1 MGARGTWEWRR
12 FFAFAA
18 GLTLLSAALPSDLAG
33 LVGLVVGVA
42 GVVALVGGARR
53 HQVPHLAPFGFL
65 AAGGSSFLVGNVV
78 RAVQGGVTG
87 VDNPF
92 PSLGDPFFY
101 LGYVLCLVGIFS
113 LVRLRSADVEGDNL
127 LDAVMVALCIG
138 ALAAAVVVLPY
149 AAKDGVSALERSITI
164 GYNVG
169 DVLIVAGMV
178 RLAVGSA
185 RKSTAYYL
193 LTGALCCTI
202 ATDAVLTWQ
211 GAGGSVDH
219 LLAVTSP
226 MTYVFLGAVGLHP
239 MVASLTDRPALR
251 DIQLT
256 GGRLAVLFA
265 AVSAMA
271 VQLLVALFS
280 GDRDHVLLATVCAIL
295 VALLALARLTLLVQA
310 NERKARRASLL
321 REAAG
326 ELAAATNLADMHRIA
341 ARVAASLLPDGAGWC
356 VTGDGD
362 GAITSAGHLRDLE
375 PVLERAAALHAGS
388 QACSVDVGSGTPRVV
403 VAVSVVLRG
412 KPAGGLLAA
421 TDGHVGQAV
430 IDALESFALQYGNA
444 LDARMLA
451 EELARRANERWFR
464 ALIEHSSDLVTLLD
478 VEGRVVFASPASRNL
493 LGIHEEDLLGEHPL
507 EHIHPEDRPFAAGLL
522 DRAYALPGVV
532 EPIEARFRHRDGEWR
547 WFEVL
552 AENLLDTPEINGVVV
567 HARDVT
573 DRRRAQEELATREAR
588 FRSLVQHA
596 ADLIAI
602 VDGELRF
609 TYVSPAARTM
619 LGIDPASLVGRP
631 IADVVRVD
639 ELFDGPRLRRVVP
652 EASIRDAGGRWRT
665 AEVTLT
671 DLRRDP
677 AVGGI
682 VLNAR
687 DVSERKM
694 LESKLRHLAL
704 HDPLTGL
711 ANRNLFNQRLA
722 AALASGGEPVG
733 VLYIDVDDF
742 KALNDGLGHTQG
754 DDALCQLAER
764 VVACTRNG
772 DLAARLGGDEF
783 AVIVR
788 GDTSVAMD
796 VGARILAAA
805 REPMVVQGREV
816 NLPVSVGAAVGD
828 ADATAESLMRD
839 ADIAMYAAKSD
850 GKDRARL
857 FEPEML
863 TTFSERRELR
873 RDLHHAVERGELR
886 LLYQPVYEI
895 ATGRMT
901 SVEALVRWEHPT
913 RGTVS
918 PVQFIPLAEET
929 GDILEIGAWVL
940 EEACAQMAAWRRAGA
955 DHPHAVSVNVSVA
968 QLGQDGL
975 IERVADTLTRH
986 GLDAGALVLEVTESV
1001 LAADLDLVQIQLSA
1015 LTALGVRLALDDFGT
1030 GYSSLGY
1037 LQHFHLDTLKIDR
1050 TFLSTTSDPEQQEA
1064 ILRAIVGL
1072 AHSRLMTTVAEGVE
1086 TTEQLEMLRRLG
1098 CTAVQGFLF
1107 ARPLPAG
1114 EVLGAADRAAAVPAS
1129 ASASV

>member
-1 MGARGTWEWRR
+1 MVSRTSRASSRFLIVGAVISL
-12 FFAFAA
+12 AC
-18 GLTLLSAALPSDLAG
+18 AALPVDLAG
-33 LVGLVVGVA
+33 LVGEALGITGIVLFLRGVA
-42 GVVALVGGARR
+42 R
-53 HQVPHLAPFGFL
+53 HRAPHLMPFRVI
-65 AAGGSSFLVGNVV
+65 AAGGSWFLVGNLVK
-78 RAVQGGVTG
+78 AVQTGVTG
-87 VDNPF
+87 VENPF
-92 PSLGDPFFY
+92 PSWADPCFY
-101 LGYVLCLVGIFS
+101 VAYAVVLVGVWS
-113 LVRLRSADVEGDNL
+113 LVRYRSADVEGDNL
-127 LDAVMVALCIG
+127 LDAAIVAVGIG
-138 ALAAAVVVLPY
+138 AVLAATIVLPY
-149 AAKDGVSALERSITI
+149 AADAGVSTFERSITF
-164 GYNVG
+164 GYNLF
-169 DVLIVAGMV
+169 DLLLVAGIV
-178 RLAVGSA
+178 RLAVGSG
-185 RKSTAYYL
+185 RRNTAYYL
-193 LTGALCCTI
+193 LGGAVTFMLV
-202 ATDAVLTWQ
+202 TDAIVTLQ
-211 GAGGSVDH
+211 SGGGSVDH

-226 MTYVFLGAVGLHP
+226 LAYVFLGAVGLHP
-239 MVASLTDRPALR
+239 TVASLTDRPAIR

-256 GGRLAVLFA
+256 GRRLGLLFVAVA
-265 AVSAMA
+265 AMA
-271 VQLLVALFS
+271 VQLLVSLFS
-280 GDRDHVLLATVCAIL
+280 GDRNQVLLATVCAIV
-295 VALLALARLTLLVQA
+295 VALLALSRLTLLVQA

-326 ELAAATNLADMHRIA
+326 ELAAATEVAEMHQIA
-341 ARVAASLLPDGAGWC
+341 ARVAASLLPEGAGWC
-356 VTGDGD
+356 VAGDES
-362 GAITSAGHLRDLE
+362 ITTAGTLRDLE
-375 PVLERAAALHAGS
+375 PVLERATALRDGS
-388 QACSVDVGSGTPRVV
+388 QMCSVDVRDGTPRVV

-412 KPAGGLLAA
+412 SPAGGLLAA

-430 IDALESFALQYGNA
+430 IDAIESFALQFGAA

-478 VEGRVVFASPASRNL
+478 VEGRVVFASPASRSL
-493 LGIHEEDLLGEHPL
+493 LGINEEDLLGEHPL
-507 EHIHPEDRPFAAGLL
+507 EHIHPDDRPFAAGLL
-522 DRAYALPGVV
+522 DRAFALPGVV
-532 EPIEARFRHRDGEWR
+532 EPIEARFRHRDGSWR

-573 DRRRAQEELATREAR
+573 DRRRAQEELTAREAR

-602 VDGELRF
+602 VDGDLRF

-619 LGIDPASLVGRP
+619 LGLDPAALVGRP
-631 IADVVRVD
+631 IGDIVRVD

-711 ANRNLFNQRLA
+711 ANRNLFNQRLS
-722 AALASGGEPVG
+722 AALASGGDVVA

-764 VVACTRNG
+764 IVACTRGG

-788 GDTSVAMD
+788 GDSEVVMD
-796 VGARILAAA
+796 VGARVLEAA
-805 REPMVVQGREV
+805 RRPMVVQGKEIT
-816 NLPVSVGAAVGD
+816 LPVSVGAAVGD

-839 ADIAMYAAKSD
+839 ADIAMYAAKTD

-873 RDLHHAVERGELR
+873 RDLHLAIERGELR

-940 EEACAQMAAWRRAGA
+940 EEACAQMAAWRRQGA
-955 DHPHAVSVNVSVA
+955 DPGLSVSVNVSVA

-975 IERVADTLTRH
+975 IERVADTLALH
-986 GLDAGALVLEVTESV
+986 GLDAGALILEVTESV

-1050 TFLSTTSDPEQQEA
+1050 TFLATTNDVEQQEA

-1086 TTEQLEMLRRLG
+1086 TTEQLDMLRRLG

-1107 ARPLPAG
+1107 ARPLPPG
-1114 EVLGAADRAAAVPAS
+1114 EVLGAADRAS
-1129 ASASV
+1129 ASLATALH

>member
-1 MGARGTWEWRR
+1 MGARVTWGWRR
-12 FFAFAA
+12 FFVVAA
-18 GLTLLSAALPSDLAG
+18 ACTLLSALLPTDLG
-33 LVGLVVGVA
+33 GVVGEVVGIV
-42 GVVALVGGARR
+42 GVVVLVRGARR
-53 HQVPHLAPFGFL
+53 HGVPHLSPFQLL
-65 AAGGSSFLVGNVV
+65 AAGGASFLVGNLV
-78 RAVQGGVTG
+78 RAAQAGISGVE
-87 VDNPF
+87 NPF
-92 PSLGDPFFY
+92 PSLGDPFFI
-101 LGYVLCLVGIFS
+101 LGYVLAVVAMVL

-127 LDAVMVALCIG
+127 IDAVMVAVCIG
-138 ALAAAVVVLPY
+138 AVAAAVVVLPY
-149 AAKDGVSALERSITI
+149 AAKDGVSSVERALTIT
-164 GYNVG
+164 YNLG
-169 DVLIVAGMV
+169 DVLIAAVLV

-185 RKSTAYYL
+185 RKTPAYYL
-193 LTGALCCTI
+193 LGGALIFTI

-211 GAGGSVDH
+211 GAGGNVDH
-219 LLAVTSP
+219 LLAAVSP

-239 MVASLTDRPALR
+239 TIASLTDRPAIR

-256 GGRLAVLFA
+256 GRRLAVLFA
-265 AVSAMA
+265 VVSTMA
-271 VQLLVALFS
+271 VLLLVALFS
-280 GDRDHVLLATVCAIL
+280 GDQGQVLLATTAAI
-295 VALLALARLTLLVQA
+295 VVGLLALARLSLLVQH
-310 NERKARRASLL
+310 NERKAGRASRL
-321 REAAG
+321 RQAGGDIAGAPDVPAMQALAAG
-326 ELAAATNLADMHRIA
+326 
-341 ARVAASLLPDGAGWC
+341 VAADLLPDGSGWFVEAGEVVASAGPLAGATAPMERAHAV
-356 VTGDGD
+356 VTGSRT
-362 GAITSAGHLRDLE
+362 AT
-375 PVLERAAALHAGS
+375 
-388 QACSVDVGSGTPRVV
+388 VDVDDDGHPRVV
-403 VAVSVVLRG
+403 VSVGVLLRG
-412 KPAGGLLAA
+412 RAVGGLVAV
-421 TDGHVGQAV
+421 TEGHVGQAV
-430 IDALESFALQYGNA
+430 LDAFETFAVEFGAA
-444 LDARMLA
+444 LDARLLA
-451 EELARRANERWFR
+451 EELGRRANERWFR

-478 VEGRVVFASPASRNL
+478 VEGRVVFASPASRSL

-507 EHIHPEDRPFAAGLL
+507 EHIHPDDRPFAAGLL

-532 EPIEARFRHRDGEWR
+532 EPIEARFRHRDGGWR

-573 DRRRAQEELATREAR
+573 DRRRAQEELAAREAR

-619 LGIDPASLVGRP
+619 LGLDPGSLVGRP
-631 IADVVRVD
+631 IGDIVRVE
-639 ELFDGPRLRRVVP
+639 ELFDGNRLRRVVP

-722 AALASGGEPVG
+722 AAIAGGDERVG

-754 DDALCQLAER
+754 DEALRQLAER
-764 VVACTRNG
+764 IVGCTRGG

-788 GDTSVAMD
+788 GDTQVAMD
-796 VGARILAAA
+796 VGAHILEAA
-805 REPMVVQGREV
+805 RRPMLVSGREV
-816 NLPVSVGAAVGD
+816 VLPVSIGAAVGD
-828 ADATAESLMRD
+828 VDATAESLMRD
-839 ADIAMYAAKSD
+839 ADIAMYAAKTD

-863 TTFSERRELR
+863 ATFSERRELR

-913 RGTVS
+913 RGSVS
-918 PVQFIPLAEET
+918 PVQFIPLAEES

-940 EEACAQMAAWRRAGA
+940 EEACAQVAAWRREGA
-955 DHPHAVSVNVSVA
+955 DPQLAVSVNVSVT

-975 IERVADTLTRH
+975 IERVAETLARH
-986 GLDAGALVLEVTESV
+986 GLDSGALILEVTESV

-1050 TFLSTTSDPEQQEA
+1050 TFLATTSDPEQQEA

-1086 TTEQLEMLRRLG
+1086 TAEQLDMLRRLG
-1098 CTAVQGFLF
+1098 CTSVQGFLF
-1107 ARPLPAG
+1107 ARPLPPA
-1114 EVLGAADRAAAVPAS
+1114 EVLGAADRAAVVPA
-1129 ASASV
+1129 